1 MPGRFEVELKHRDGV
16 RFETFG
22 AIVVATGWRPYDPN
36 KLGHLG
42 YGASPDVVTNIELEG
57 MLALGHLKRK
67 SDGAAPKHVAFI
79 QCAGSR
85 DPDHLPYCSH
95 VCCGISIKQALQIH
109 EMDPEASL
117 YVVYDELRTP
127 GTAEEF
133 YREAQEAGVIFM
145 KGKVRTVGADLTVVY
160 HDELLGEEIPLAGL
174 DMVVLATGM
183 VPNSTDVNGEGDA
196 LSAELLT
203 SDINPVAPVKVAGY
217 VGEATPAPWPRA
229 EEHPPAAAAI
239 LNLQYRQG
247 PHLPI
252 LADGF
257 ADSHF
262 ICFPYETRRTGI
274 YACGPLRSPMGM
286 SESVEDAAGAVL
298 KAIQTI
304 RNAAEGAAVHPR
316 VGDLSLPRFG
326 LESCTQCGRCSI
338 ECPFSAIEMRADRY
352 PMVVDSRC
360 RRCGVCMGACPVRTI
375 SFDNY
380 SVHMVTE
387 MIRAAEI
394 PMDAP
399 DKPRVLVLACENDAY
414 PAIDMAGINRHAFS
428 PFVRIIPIR
437 CLGSV
442 NMSWV
447 IEALAEGYDGV
458 MLMGCKSG
466 DDYQC
471 HFVKGSAITE
481 ERTLKMKDTLS
492 MMALEEDRV
501 TSEEVSIADSDRV
514 PKLIDDFVARIGRY
528 GPNPF
533 KGFA

>member
-1 MPGRFEVELKHRDGV
+1 
-16 RFETFG
+16 
-22 AIVVATGWRPYDPN
+22 
-36 KLGHLG
+36 
-42 YGASPDVVTNIELEG
+42 
-57 MLALGHLKRK
+57 
-67 SDGAAPKHVAFI
+67 
-79 QCAGSR
+79 
-85 DPDHLPYCSH
+85 
-95 VCCGISIKQALQIH
+95 
-109 EMDPEASL
+109 
-117 YVVYDELRTP
+117 
-127 GTAEEF
+127 
-133 YREAQEAGVIFM
+133 
-145 KGKVRTVGADLTVVY
+145 
-160 HDELLGEEIPLAGL
+160 
-174 DMVVLATGM
+174 
-183 VPNSTDVNGEGDA
+183 
-196 LSAELLT
+196 
-203 SDINPVAPVKVAGY
+203 
-217 VGEATPAPWPRA
+217 
-229 EEHPPAAAAI
+229 
-239 LNLQYRQG
+239 
-247 PHLPI
+247 
-252 LADGF
+252 
-257 ADSHF
+257 
-262 ICFPYETRRTGI
+262 
-274 YACGPLRSPMGM
+274 
-286 SESVEDAAGAVL
+286 
-298 KAIQTI
+298 
-304 RNAAEGAAVHPR
+304 
-316 VGDLSLPRFG
+316 
-326 LESCTQCGRCSI
+326 
-338 ECPFSAIEMRADRY
+338 
-352 PMVVDSRC
+352 
-360 RRCGVCMGACPVRTI
+360 MGACPVRTI